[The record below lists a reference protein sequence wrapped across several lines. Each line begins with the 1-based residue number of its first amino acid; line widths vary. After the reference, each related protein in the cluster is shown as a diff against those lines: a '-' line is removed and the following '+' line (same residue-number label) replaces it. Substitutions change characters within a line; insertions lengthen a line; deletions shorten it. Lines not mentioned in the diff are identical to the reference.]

1 MNYKKY
7 RGRPSLR
14 LEGADYGTP
23 VTYAVSFNTK
33 GRAPHFRDPRLAAS
47 LLSIIIRTRLEEGFY
62 VYGYCIMPDHVHLMI
77 QPLGKTTLPRIVRLI
92 KGRMT
97 ASFRKTRPAVK
108 LWQRGYVDNVINGRR
123 EFESVFAYIILNP
136 IKGGLS
142 EREYEY
148 PFSGVL
154 DYFNL

>member
-1 MNYKKY
+1 M
-7 RGRPSLR
+7 
-14 LEGADYGTP
+14 
-23 VTYAVSFNTK
+23 V
-33 GRAPHFRDPRLAAS
+33 
-47 LLSIIIRTRLEEGFY
+47 
-62 VYGYCIMPDHVHLMI
+62 